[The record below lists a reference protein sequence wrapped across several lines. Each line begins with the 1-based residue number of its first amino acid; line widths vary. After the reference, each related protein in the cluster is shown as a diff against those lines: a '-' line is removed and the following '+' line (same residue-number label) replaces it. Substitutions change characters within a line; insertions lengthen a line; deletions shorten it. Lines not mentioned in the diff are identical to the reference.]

1 MAKNGLGGFG
11 DGIDGYVTEAMSAEK
26 SAVAKGT
33 ACSVGGSYCD
43 GLRKC
48 SSSGLDS
55 SINSG
60 ASSRDGGGG

>member
-33 ACSVGGSYCD
+33 ACSVGGSYGD
-43 GLRKC
+43 G
-48 SSSGLDS
+48 
-55 SINSG
+55 
-60 ASSRDGGGG
+60 